1 MHVSIGLA
9 LSLYIHEEKEKE
21 GHLKTDGGHRQV
33 IDWSCIKSLTHVF
46 HNKRTHAQAGIGQI
60 QHRVPQF
67 EYRHMNGTRCH
78 PWKRTSRPGRASSL
92 AWACAAPKR

>member
-1 MHVSIGLA
+1 MHMHMCMHMHVSIGLA

-21 GHLKTDGGHRQV
+21 GFIKT
-33 IDWSCIKSLTHVF
+33 CIKSSLTHVF